1 LTEQTEPS
9 TEIAERPGFFRRLW
23 LRLLALYS
31 PSTLKQRGWLWGTSL
46 FVITYAVIALLL
58 SFYWSWEPGQFD
70 VVAVAKERA
79 EERGEKLVTGYATV
93 STAMEIANTLLSKPG
108 GYLSN
113 DKLPPSTHLG
123 GYWFMDNM
131 PNWEFGVLVQIRDF
145 SKSLRNEIGRS
156 QSLDQENKDLSEAE
170 PRFNVNNYSW
180 LVPAAE
186 SEYQTGIQYWEKYL
200 GDIVDPNKTNAQFFA
215 RADNLREWLKVVARR
230 LGSLSKRL
238 SASVGENRVNVDLA
252 GEGGAESST
261 PQDSIVV
268 TRTPWLEI
276 DDVFYEARG
285 TCWALIH
292 LFRAIETDFAG
303 ILKDKNAARSVSQI
317 IRELEAT
324 QRTMWSPVVLNGS
337 DFGLFANHS
346 LVMSSYVARAASG
359 VIELRDLLDKG

>member
-1 LTEQTEPS
+1 MTEHLESSTEQPS
-9 TEIAERPGFFRRLW
+9 FFRHLW
-23 LRLLALYS
+23 VLLLALYS
-31 PSTLKQRGWLWGTSL
+31 PNNIKQRGWLWGASL
-46 FVITYAVIALLL
+46 FVITYAVIALVL
-58 SFYWSWEPGQFD
+58 SVYWSLEPGQFD
-70 VVAVAKERA
+70 VLTVAKEKA
-79 EERGEKLVTGYATV
+79 EERGEKLVTGYVTV
-93 STAMEIANTLLSKPG
+93 STAMEVANTLFDKPG

-113 DKLPPSTHLG
+113 DKLPPSTRLG

-131 PNWEFGVLVQIRDF
+131 PNWEFGVLTQIRDF
-145 SKSLRNEIGRS
+145 SKALRNEIGRS
-156 QSLDQENKDLSEAE
+156 QTLDQENKDLSEAE

-180 LVPAAE
+180 LIPSAE
-186 SEYQTGIQYWEKYL
+186 GEYQNGIQYWENYL
-200 GDIVDPNKTNAQFFA
+200 GDIVDPNKTNAQFFS

-261 PQDSIVV
+261 PQDSISV

-303 ILKDKNAARSVSQI
+303 VLKDKNATRSFQQI